1 MTGLALATCMTNTG
15 LLWAQAADEATK
27 KQALDTF
34 NEARRLQDQGRA
46 AEACA
51 LFRRS
56 AELVAGPGTLLNL
69 AQCFEREGNALK
81 ALETYERAL
90 AAARQH
96 PTATA
101 RQRTAW
107 ADEAQRGIESQRQR
121 IAEVL
126 IRTEASGLSVELD
139 GKPVEPSTTYRV
151 ELGQHRITARAAGRL
166 PFERELTA
174 KPGETALIVIPE
186 LEPEGGRP
194 PAGVG
199 SANVAPA
206 AAAPVEPP
214 PVSTVG
220 DEGPSAVPWV
230 LVATGSAL
238 VGAGI
243 VTGIVAANKEKELEE
258 GCPRDR
264 CPDEPGWQ
272 DKIDESQRWA
282 LITNV
287 LWGAGLATAGVGV
300 TWLLLRDDDGPAETG
315 QTARLQAG
323 CFGGSCGLQVRGA
336 F

>member
-1 MTGLALATCMTNTG
+1 MCMTNTG
-15 LLWAQAADEATK
+15 QLWAQATDEATK

-90 AAARQH
+90 GAARQH

-101 RQRTAW
+101 RQRAAW
-107 ADEAQRGIESQRQR
+107 ADEAQRGIESQRPH

-126 IRTEASGLSVELD
+126 IRTVASGLSVELD
-139 GKPVEPSTTYRV
+139 GKPVEPSTQYRV
-151 ELGQHRITARAAGRL
+151 ELGQHRITARAAGHL

-194 PAGVG
+194 LAGVG
-199 SANVAPA
+199 STNVAPA
-206 AAAPVEPP
+206 SAAPASAAPVEPL
-214 PVSTVG
+214 PVSNVG
-220 DEGPSAVPWV
+220 DEGRSAVPWV

-243 VTGIVAANKEKELEE
+243 VTGVVAANKEKELEE
-258 GCPRDR
+258 GCPGDQ
-264 CPDEPGWQ
+264 CPPDEPGWQ

-300 TWLLLRDDDGPAETG
+300 TWLLLRDDDGPTETG
-315 QTARLQAG
+315 QATRLQAG
-323 CFGGSCGLQVRGA
+323 CFGGSCGLQLRGG